1 MSELR
6 DPTIEEFYKYC
17 SERKLMAVRCL
28 RCRQVMVPPRAICSN
43 CRHSRVEWVE
53 LSQKGKLVTYTIV
66 HVSPPQFKH
75 MTPYAVGIVEMP
87 EGVKIPSIIRTA
99 RLEDLKIGMQLEA
112 DFSPSEEGKEY
123 DVDIK
128 EISRR
133 GEGIARVEGLV
144 VFVPNTKPGG

>member
-17 SERKLMAVRCL
+17 SERKLMAVRCI

-66 HVSPPQFKH
+66 HVSPQQFKH

-87 EGVKIPSIIRTA
+87 EGVKIPSIIRTS

-112 DFSPSEEGKEY
+112 DFSPRPQEGGWPNWPRYFFKET
-123 DVDIK
+123 
-128 EISRR
+128 
-133 GEGIARVEGLV
+133 G
-144 VFVPNTKPGG
+144 

>member
-17 SERKLMAVRCL
+17 SERKLMAVRCI

-53 LSQKGKLVTYTIV
+53 LGQRGKLVTYTIV

-87 EGVKIPSIIRTA
+87 E
-99 RLEDLKIGMQLEA
+99 
-112 DFSPSEEGKEY
+112 EGRDEPILSH
-123 DVDIK
+123 V
-128 EISRR
+128 
-133 GEGIARVEGLV
+133 LLH
-144 VFVPNTKPGG
+144 P